1 VSAPHQV
8 AEAMLYIRD
17 CWKEL
22 NLQLSGTL
30 TDHDKVLEL
39 ATLIRANASVV
50 RDWSIQ
56 ETTRAA
62 EAAPKVT
69 S

>member
-1 VSAPHQV
+1 MSAPHEV

-22 NLQLSGTL
+22 NLQLSGTI
-30 TDHDKVLEL
+30 TDHDKVLEM
-39 ATLIRANASVV
+39 ATLIRANASVI

-56 ETTRAA
+56 QTIRAA
-62 EAAPKVT
+62 EAAPQVT

>member
-1 VSAPHQV
+1 
-8 AEAMLYIRD
+8 MLCIRD
-17 CWKEL
+17 QWKEL
-22 NLQLSGTL
+22 NLQLAGTN
-30 TDHDKVLEL
+30 TDHDKVLEM

-50 RDWSIQ
+50 RDWSIHQ
-56 ETTRAA
+56 TVRAA